1 MSGEP
6 LLKSIV
12 NPVRI
17 HVHSKRKRLTDA
29 DGASAKAVIDGM
41 VNAGLFIDD
50 SHKYI
55 TEVSYSQEQDKKEET
70 VVEIW
75 EVKE

>member
-1 MSGEP
+1 MTNEP
-6 LLKSIV
+6 LVKCIV
-12 NPVRI
+12 TPTRI
-17 HVHSKRKRLTDA
+17 HIHSKRKRLTDA

-75 EVKE
+75 EAKE